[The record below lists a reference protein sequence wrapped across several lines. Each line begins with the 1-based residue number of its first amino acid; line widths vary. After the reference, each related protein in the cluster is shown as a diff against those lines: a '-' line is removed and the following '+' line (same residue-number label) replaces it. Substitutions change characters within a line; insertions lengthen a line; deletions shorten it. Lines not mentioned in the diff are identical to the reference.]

1 MFNSIPPITGGQATQ
16 THTHLYKEWD
26 NSIDLGNQGLPGAD
40 KQGRYLLLQ
49 ILHKIT

>member
-1 MFNSIPPITGGQATQ
+1 MSYATTDDGTCGSNIIPFDDINP
-16 THTHLYKEWD
+16 
-26 NSIDLGNQGLPGAD
+26 GNRGLSGAD